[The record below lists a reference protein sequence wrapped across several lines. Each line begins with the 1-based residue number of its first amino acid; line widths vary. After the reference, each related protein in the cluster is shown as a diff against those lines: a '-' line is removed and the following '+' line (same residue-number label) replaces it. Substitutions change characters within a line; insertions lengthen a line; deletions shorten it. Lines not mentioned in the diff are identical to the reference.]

1 MIGAMTTA
9 IAYAAPSAGAPLE
22 RTTIERRDVG
32 PRDVALDI
40 AYTGIC
46 HSDIHTVRD
55 EWGAANYPL
64 VPGHEITGT
73 VTAVGSDVDRFT
85 VGARAGVGVMVGS
98 CRECAACR
106 AGEENY
112 CEQGMT
118 GTYNEVLP
126 DGEVTQGGYS
136 TAIVTDEHFVHAIP
150 DALGLDVAAPLL
162 CAGITTYSPLRHWG
176 AGPGT
181 QVAVIGL
188 GGLGHLGVKF
198 AAAMGAEVTV
208 LSQSLSKKDDGLRMG
223 ASDYHA
229 TSDDAT
235 FETNRRRFDLV
246 INTVSAN
253 LDLDRYLGLV
263 ARGGTFVEVGL
274 PENDL
279 SFGPGKLI
287 NPRLSLGGSM
297 VGGIPETREMLEFAA
312 EHAIASE
319 VETIPASAINE
330 AYERVVRSDVRFR
343 FVIDVA
349 TMREG

>member
-1 MIGAMTTA
+1 MTTTA
-9 IAYAAPSAGAPLE
+9 TAWAAPSAGAPLE
-22 RTTIERRDVG
+22 RTTITRREVG

-40 AYTGIC
+40 AYAGVC

-73 VTAVGSDVDRFT
+73 VISIGSEVDRFA
-85 VGARAGVGVMVGS
+85 VGDRVGVGVMVDS
-98 CRECAACR
+98 CRVCEACR
-106 AGEENY
+106 AGEENF
-112 CEQGMT
+112 CEEGMV
-118 GTYNEVLP
+118 GTYNQVLP

-136 TAIVTDEHFVHAIP
+136 TSIVTDAHFVHAVP

-162 CAGITTYSPLRHWG
+162 CAGITTYSPLKHWN

-181 QVAVIGL
+181 QVAVVGL
-188 GGLGHLGVKF
+188 GGLGHLAVKF

-208 LSQSLSKKDDGLRMG
+208 LSQSLSKKELGLAMG

-235 FETNRRRFDLV
+235 FERNRRRFDLV

-253 LDLDRYLGLV
+253 LDLDRYLGMV
-263 ARGGTFVEVGL
+263 ARDGTFVEVGL
-274 PENDL
+274 PEDDL
-279 SFGPGKLI
+279 SFAANKLI
-287 NPRLSLGGSM
+287 NPRLSLSGSM
-297 VGGIPETREMLEFAA
+297 IGGVAETSEMLQFAA
-312 EHAIASE
+312 EHGIASDI
-319 VETIPASAINE
+319 ETIPATAINE

>member
-1 MIGAMTTA
+1 MTTTVTA
-9 IAYAAPSAGAPLE
+9 WAAPSAGAPLE

-40 AYTGIC
+40 AYAGIC

-73 VTAVGSDVDRFT
+73 VTEVGSDVDRFS
-85 VGARAGVGVMVGS
+85 VGDRVGVGVLVDS
-98 CRECAACR
+98 CRQCDACR
-106 AGEENY
+106 DGEENY
-112 CEQGMT
+112 CREGMT

-126 DGEVTQGGYS
+126 SGEVTQGGYS
-136 TAIVTDEHFVHAIP
+136 TGIVTDEHFVHAIP
-150 DALGLDVAAPLL
+150 DGLGLDVAAPLL
-162 CAGITTYSPLRHWG
+162 CAGITTYSPLKHWG
-176 AGPGT
+176 AGPGM

-208 LSQSLSKKDDGLRMG
+208 LSQSLSKKELGLAMG

-235 FETNRRRFDLV
+235 FETNEQRFDLV
-246 INTVSAN
+246 LNTVSAN
-253 LDLDRYLGLV
+253 LDLDRYLGMV
-263 ARGGTFVEVGL
+263 ARNGTFVEVGL
-274 PENDL
+274 PENPL
-279 SFGPGKLI
+279 SVKAGSLLY
-287 NPRLSLGGSM
+287 PRVSLSGSM
-297 VGGIPETREMLEFAA
+297 IGGIPQTQEMLEFAA
-312 EHAIASE
+312 EHGIASDI
-319 VETIPASAINE
+319 ETITADRINE

-349 TMREG
+349 SMR